1 MFRWHRP
8 TCRRPDI
15 YLVDD
20 VLFCSSCDSAVE
32 LSTFQIPCLSTS
44 SSCQRNSPESLDLR
58 WPLSVQYSTDG
69 ERGSNGPECKV
80 SAKYLRTRHTGIPKS
95 SHLWLGENRFAIRF
109 RSDGNLYPSLAQKYD
124 IRLLRLSTS
133 FSNDYLHGDLDV
145 ADLTNTHS
153 FEALSY
159 CWAGETNNN
168 DKSKSIFIGAFWDII
183 PITRNCD
190 SALRLLLSKGHLNIW
205 VDSICIDQED
215 PYERSHQV
223 SIMRDIYSKA
233 SQVLV
238 YIGPTA
244 DDSNDAMYALNMLS
258 GAAEPDL
265 SSSQKLGLERLFKRR
280 YFSRVWVI
288 QEIIM
293 ARKVTLYCGD
303 KSISWTSFSDLKVP
317 YRYTHNVPWLLEY
330 GQGNNNRTSE
340 LDGLLQLLDATSSCQ
355 ASDPRDNVF
364 AVLGLLRNSI
374 FEGLAPDYL
383 LSKEEVY
390 IGIASYL
397 ILRHGKTEIL
407 LYPKGHSPNSLPT
420 WVPDWSIYR
429 PVKIPLEDCE
439 NNTIYGVS
447 VSDVATRVEQSA
459 ISDQDEPNIRNE
471 GDEDSFKLEYSHS
484 LSRKGNST
492 QNIVW
497 LVGSQTTW
505 TLFTTSPEKSLRIRH
520 FSKSLTECDIE
531 RIPSALSRVNA
542 HTGALSIQS
551 YVVTSL
557 ESFYQINHYDFIQ
570 KISFPGLE
578 CDFEWLIRTEIP
590 ATAGV
595 DVVMYV
601 PGCSSYLHLRR
612 NSTGDDYSLI
622 GTCRVGFRQSI
633 VRTTRLD
640 LPAILHTLT
649 FANAVDI
656 NTSSEERNSNHL
668 HASYGF
674 DQSFMEFLVDL
685 AESRLGIHIIS
696 HFIYRDASLSNL
708 RMIAPLTRYFEYE
721 IGKSAFWKTGSGWK
735 VTATRGCNVEYI
747 KRVCVI
753 MSEQLE
759 FWTRHTTWK
768 ALDAIGTCMDSMNK
782 LSQMWSDWNK
792 IAKVLAAI
800 ERGSLSKNVNDHPD
814 VACSIDCYE
823 YAYGIESQIATRLD
837 LPNSCASLSLL
848 VSTLTRLAIDI
859 IYQVEFEQELF
870 SCYVPGIDFEGE
882 DGELSLA
889 ERVQLGRL
897 YTHFIRSS
905 AETSKRSLHD
915 PLITLG
921 TETFYNMVK
930 SRIAILEWMKPS
942 WESFQARLVEFR
954 QICVHITAI
963 DAFQEGISE
972 FQNIVIV

>member
-15 YLVDD
+15 CVVND

-32 LSTFQIPCLSTS
+32 LSTFQTPCLSTP
-44 SSCQRNSPESLDLR
+44 SSCQSNSLESLDLR

-69 ERGSNGPECKV
+69 KRGSNSSECQA
-80 SAKYLRTRHTGIPKS
+80 SAKELKTRHTSIPKS
-95 SHLWLGENRFAIRF
+95 SQSCLRENRSAIR
-109 RSDGNLYPSLAQKYD
+109 SHADGNLYPSLAQKYD
-124 IRLLRLSTS
+124 IRLLRLSALS
-133 FSNDYLHGDLDV
+133 SNYYLHGDLDV
-145 ADLTNTHS
+145 ADLTNPHS

-168 DKSKSIFIGAFWDII
+168 DKAKSIFIGRFWDIV

-190 SALRLLLSKGHLNIW
+190 LALQLLLSKGHLNLW
-205 VDSICIDQED
+205 VDSICINQED

-238 YIGPTA
+238 YMGPTA
-244 DDSNDAMYALNMLS
+244 DDSDDAMDALSMLS
-258 GAAEPDL
+258 RAIEPDL

-303 KSISWTSFSDLKVP
+303 KNISWTSFSDLKVP

-330 GQGNNNRTSE
+330 GQGNDKRMSE

-397 ILRHGKTEIL
+397 ILRHSKTEIL
-407 LYPKGHSPNSLPT
+407 LYPKQYPPNSLPT

-429 PVKIPLEDCE
+429 PAKISLEDCE
-439 NNTIYGVS
+439 DNTVYGVS
-447 VSDVATRVEQSA
+447 LSDVATRVEQLA
-459 ISDQDEPNIRNE
+459 QDESNLCK
-471 GDEDSFKLEYSHS
+471 DDDSFKVEYSHS
-484 LSRKGNST
+484 FSREGNKT

-505 TLFTTSPEKSLRIRH
+505 TLFTTNSEKSPRIRH
-520 FSKSLTECDIE
+520 FSKSLTKYNAEKYDAE
-531 RIPSALSRVNA
+531 RIPSALSSVNA

-551 YVVTSL
+551 CIVTSL
-557 ESFYQINHYDFIQ
+557 KLFYQVNHYDFIQ

-590 ATAGV
+590 ATAEL
-595 DVVMYV
+595 DAVVYV

-612 NSTGDDYSLI
+612 SPTSDDYSLI
-622 GTCRVGFRQSI
+622 GACRVGFRQGI
-633 VRTTRLD
+633 VKTTPLD
-640 LPAILHTLT
+640 LPATLRNLT

-656 NTSSEERNSNHL
+656 NISSQERNTNHL

-674 DQSFMEFLVDL
+674 DQSFIEFLVDL

-696 HFIYRDASLSNL
+696 HFRSRNASLSNL
-708 RMIAPLTRYFEYE
+708 RATILNKYFEDR
-721 IGKSAFWKTGSGWK
+721 IGISAFWKTGSGWMT
-735 VTATRGCNVEYI
+735 TATRGRDIEYI

-753 MSEQLE
+753 MAEQLE
-759 FWTRHTTWK
+759 FWSRHTTWK
-768 ALDAIGTCMDSMNK
+768 ALDSIRTSIDSMNK

-792 IAKVLAAI
+792 VAKVLAAI
-800 ERGSLSKNVNDHPD
+800 EKGSLTKNVNDHPD
-814 VACSIDCYE
+814 TARLIDFHE
-823 YAYGIESQIATRLD
+823 YVHGIEPQTATRLG
-837 LPNSCASLSLL
+837 LPNSCASLSSL
-848 VSTLTRLAIDI
+848 VSTLTKLAIEI
-859 IYQVEFEQELF
+859 MHQVDFEQELF
-870 SCYVPGIDFEGE
+870 SCYVPGIDYEGE
-882 DGELSLA
+882 DGKLSLA

-921 TETFYNMVK
+921 TETFYNRVK

-942 WESFQARLVEFR
+942 WESFQTRLVEFR
-954 QICVHITAI
+954 QVCVHITAI
-963 DAFQEGISE
+963 DAFQEGISK

>member
-15 YLVDD
+15 CAVDT
-20 VLFCSSCDSAVE
+20 VLFCSSCDSVIE
-32 LSTFQIPCLSTS
+32 LSTFQIPCLSTQS
-44 SSCQRNSPESLDLR
+44 SHQGNSLESLDLR
-58 WPLSVQYSTDG
+58 WPLSVQYSTDRK
-69 ERGSNGPECKV
+69 RGSNVLERQAL
-80 SAKYLRTRHTGIPKS
+80 AKDSRTRPTGIPKS
-95 SHLWLGENRFAIRF
+95 SQSCLGENGSATRSY
-109 RSDGNLYPSLAQKYD
+109 SDGNLYPSLAQKYD
-124 IRLLRLSTS
+124 IRLLRLSTTS
-133 FSNDYLHGDLDV
+133 SDDYLHGDLDV
-145 ADLTNTHS
+145 ADLTNPNS

-168 DKSKSIFIGAFWDII
+168 DKTKSIFIGTLWDIV

-190 SALRLLLSKGHLNIW
+190 SALRLLLSKGHSNLW
-205 VDSICIDQED
+205 VDSICINQED

-223 SIMRDIYSKA
+223 AIMRDIYSKA

-238 YIGPTA
+238 YMGPTA
-244 DDSNDAMYALNMLS
+244 DDSDDAMDALNMLS
-258 GAAEPDL
+258 QAVEPDL
-265 SSSQKLGLERLFKRR
+265 STSQKLGLERLFKRR

-303 KSISWTSFSDLKVP
+303 KSVSWTSFGDLKVP

-330 GQGNNNRTSE
+330 GQGNDNRMSE

-397 ILRHGKTEIL
+397 IIRHSKTEIL
-407 LYPKGHSPNSLPT
+407 LYPKKNPPNSLPT

-429 PVKIPLEDCE
+429 PAKIPLEGCE
-439 NNTIYGVS
+439 NNTVYGIS
-447 VSDVATRVEQSA
+447 LSDVAIRLEQSKMA
-459 ISDQDEPNIRNE
+459 DQDESNLCYE
-471 GDEDSFKLEYSHS
+471 DDDSFKVEYSQS
-484 LSRKGNST
+484 LPRRGNKT

-497 LVGSQTTW
+497 LVGPQTTW
-505 TLFTTSPEKSLRIRH
+505 TLFTTSPEKSPRIRH
-520 FSKSLTECDIE
+520 FSKSLTEDDTE
-531 RIPSALSRVNA
+531 RIPGTLSSVNA

-551 YVVTSL
+551 YIVTSL
-557 ESFYQINHYDFIQ
+557 ESFFQVNHCDFIQ
-570 KISFPGLE
+570 RISFPGLE
-578 CDFEWLIRTEIP
+578 CDFEWIIRTEIP
-590 ATAGV
+590 ATAEL
-595 DVVMYV
+595 DVVVYV

-612 NSTGDDYSLI
+612 SSTSDDYSLI
-622 GTCRVGFRQSI
+622 GTCRVGFRQSTVKTI
-633 VRTTRLD
+633 PLD
-640 LPAILHTLT
+640 LPVKLRNLT

-656 NTSSEERNSNHL
+656 NTSSQECNTNRL

-674 DQSFMEFLVDL
+674 DRSFIEFLVDL
-685 AESRLGIHIIS
+685 VESRIGMHIIS
-696 HFIYRDASLSNL
+696 YFRSQDASLSNL
-708 RMIAPLTRYFEYE
+708 RTTVLSRYFQDR
-721 IGKSAFWKTGSGWK
+721 IGISAFWKTGSGWK
-735 VTATRGCNVEYI
+735 VTAIRGWDTEYI

-753 MSEQLE
+753 MAEQLE

-768 ALDAIGTCMDSMNK
+768 ALDSIGTCMDSMNM

-792 IAKVLAAI
+792 AAKVLAAI
-800 ERGSLSKNVNDHPD
+800 EKGSLTKNVNDHPD
-814 VACSIDCYE
+814 TARSIDCHE
-823 YAYGIESQIATRLD
+823 YAHGIEPQTATRLG
-837 LPNSCASLSLL
+837 LPNSCASLSSL
-848 VSTLTRLAIDI
+848 VSTLTKLSIEMMH
-859 IYQVEFEQELF
+859 QVDFEQELF
-870 SCYVPGIDFEGE
+870 SCYVPGIDYEGE
-882 DGELSLA
+882 DGKLSVA
-889 ERVQLGRL
+889 ERTQLGRL

-930 SRIAILEWMKPS
+930 SRIAILEWIKPS

-954 QICVHITAI
+954 QVCVHITAI